1 MAAVDG
7 PHMSSQLSKF
17 PLYHTPSRVSL
28 SMTRAHLSVRRLVSF
43 AFSKPQKIAGFPLY
57 VVNGELGSH
66 ISNHHHSTTVGGGIP
81 YSNPK
86 FTALDEDAVY
96 VHGQS
101 VLRSTSLTRSLIRM
115 AFCKFAY
122 IDAPLFSA
130 GVTNAYPCVI
140 AKVSQGSI

>member
-17 PLYHTPSRVSL
+17 PWYRTPSRVSL
-28 SMTRAHLSVRRLVSF
+28 SVMRAHLYVRRLVSF
-43 AFSKPQKIAGFPLY
+43 AFSRPQKIAGFPLY
-57 VVNGELGSH
+57 VVNGGLGSH
-66 ISNHHHSTTVGGGIP
+66 ILNHHHSTTVGSGIP

-86 FTALDEDAVY
+86 FIALDEDAVY

-122 IDAPLFSA
+122 IDAPLFGA

-140 AKVSQGSI
+140 AKASQGSI